1 MLEHV
6 YTGNMAINPPDSI
19 PATDNQDQ
27 EDDVLD
33 PTGRSAYAKLK
44 FKPGAEYP
52 KFTLQGQTCYN
63 AASCFYLNRK
73 QGLHSDKIDDT
84 LLSYLDTCKR
94 EITMEIPLRKD
105 DGTLMPVQAY
115 RVQHNNARGP
125 FKGGIRYH
133 EDVNLAEVREMAS
146 IMTWKCALVDIP
158 FGGAKGGVAV
168 NPKKL
173 SVHELRR
180 LTKAMVAHLGDNIGP
195 YVDVPAPDVNTN
207 PQIMAWIYDEYA
219 KSHMESSP
227 LAVVTGKPLE
237 LGGSQGRLE
246 ATGRGVAIIL
256 RETCKH
262 LKVDIAKQR
271 IAIQGFGNVGYF
283 AASILAREYGCKIV
297 GVSNATSAVYNAG
310 GIDVEDLF
318 KYSQANRDD
327 LTNYTKATSIPR
339 DDLLTVDCDVLIPAA
354 LSNCVTREVAKKTNA
369 KILIEAANGPT
380 TAAGNEVLYKNGVF
394 VVPSLLANAG
404 GVVASYFEWVQNL
417 QQFYWTREK
426 VNDELEKR
434 MVKAFWDVVNF
445 ATEHKICPRQA
456 SYNIALERVAAAAI
470 LRGF

>member
-1 MLEHV
+1 
-6 YTGNMAINPPDSI
+6 MAINPPENPI
-19 PATDNQDQ
+19 NTEVQDL

-33 PTGRSAYAKLK
+33 PSGRSAYAKLK
-44 FKPGAEYP
+44 FKPGSDYP
-52 KFTLQGQTCYN
+52 KFTMHGKTCYN
-63 AASCFYLNRK
+63 AASCFYLSRA
-73 QGLHSDKIDDT
+73 QGLHSDRIDDT

-94 EITMEIPLRKD
+94 EITMEIPLRRD
-105 DGTLMPVQAY
+105 DGSLMPVQAY

-133 EDVNLAEVREMAS
+133 EDVNIQEVREMAS

-168 NPKKL
+168 NPKTL

-180 LTKAMVAHLGDNIGP
+180 LTKALVSHIGENIGP

-219 KSHMESSP
+219 KSHTDAAP

-237 LGGSQGRLE
+237 LGGSEGRLE

-262 LKVDIAKQR
+262 LKLDISKQR
-271 IAIQGFGNVGYF
+271 LAIQGFGNVGYF
-283 AASILAREYGCKIV
+283 AASILAKEYGCKIV
-297 GVSNATSAVYNAG
+297 GISNATGAVYNPQG
-310 GIDVEDLF
+310 LDVEALYQ
-318 KYSQANRDD
+318 YSSSHKENFEGYPDAQMI
-327 LTNYTKATSIPR
+327 SR

-380 TAAGNEVLYKNGVF
+380 TAAGNEVLFKNGVF
-394 VVPSLLANAG
+394 VVPSVLANAG
-404 GVVASYFEWVQNL
+404 GVVVSYFEWVQNL
-417 QQFYWTREK
+417 QQFYWSRDK
-426 VNDELEKR
+426 VNEELEKR
-434 MVKAFWDVVNF
+434 MVKAFWDVVDF
-445 ATEHKICPRQA
+445 ATEKNICNRQA
-456 SYNIALERVAAAAI
+456 AYHIALERVAAAAI

>member
-1 MLEHV
+1 
-6 YTGNMAINPPDSI
+6 MAINPPDNVVNS
-19 PATDNQDQ
+19 DNQEL

-33 PTGRSAYAKLK
+33 PSGRSAYAKLK

-52 KFTLQGQTCYN
+52 KFTLNGKTCYN
-63 AASCFYLNRK
+63 AASCFYLSRK
-73 QGLHSDKIDDT
+73 QGLSSEKIDDT

-125 FKGGIRYH
+125 FKGGIRFH
-133 EDVNLAEVREMAS
+133 EDVNLSEVREMAN

-158 FGGAKGGVAV
+158 FGGAKGGAAV

-173 SVHELRR
+173 STHELRR
-180 LTKAMVAHLGDNIGP
+180 LTKALVAHLGDNIGP
-195 YVDVPAPDVNTN
+195 HVDVPAPDVNTN
-207 PQIMAWIYDEYA
+207 PQIMAWIYDEFA
-219 KSHMESSP
+219 KSHSDAP

-246 ATGRGVAIIL
+246 ATGRGVAIVL
-256 RETCKH
+256 REACKH

-283 AASILAREYGCKIV
+283 AASILRREYGCKIV
-297 GVSNATSAVYNAG
+297 GISNESGAVYNPK
-310 GIDVEDLF
+310 GIDVEDLYQ
-318 KYSQANRDD
+318 YSLANRNDFSGYPD
-327 LTNYTKATSIPR
+327 AQSIPR
-339 DDLLTVDCDVLIPAA
+339 DELLVCDCDVLIPAA
-354 LSNCVTREVAKKTNA
+354 LSNCVTREVAKQSNA
-369 KILIEAANGPT
+369 KILVEAANGPT
-380 TAAGNEVLYKNGVF
+380 TGAGNEVLYKKDVF
-394 VVPSLLANAG
+394 IIPSLLANAG

-417 QQFYWTREK
+417 QQFYWSREK
-426 VNDELEKR
+426 VIEELEKR
-434 MVKAFWDVVNF
+434 MVTAFWDVVNLSV
-445 ATEHKICPRQA
+445 EKKICTRQA
-456 SYNIALERVAAAAI
+456 AYHIALERVASAAI